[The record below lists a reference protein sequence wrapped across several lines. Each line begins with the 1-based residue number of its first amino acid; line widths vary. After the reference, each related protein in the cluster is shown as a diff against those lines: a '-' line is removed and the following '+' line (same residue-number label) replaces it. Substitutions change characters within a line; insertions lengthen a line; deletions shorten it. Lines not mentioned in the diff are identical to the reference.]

1 MKKILLYF
9 FILFALRYTN
19 VQAQESEAAKLIIAK
34 IEKAETA
41 LKEGK
46 QLNQQELKE
55 IVCLTNI
62 GTKKG
67 DGSYVGIVHYP
78 SESEI
83 QIWKDWFEN
92 NKTKISFSTDSE
104 IYNREFIGNS
114 KVIQV
119 EYESGKFRNNVCDD
133 DKGFED
139 WWLKNKEKK

>member
-1 MKKILLYF
+1 MKKILAYF
-9 FILFALRYTN
+9 FILFVLKFTT

-34 IEKAETA
+34 IEKAKTA

-67 DGSYVGIVHYP
+67 DGSYIGIIFYP

-83 QIWKDWFEN
+83 QIWKDWFEK
-92 NKTKISFSTDSE
+92 NKAKISYSTDSE
-104 IYNREFIGNS
+104 IYNREFGG

-119 EYESGKFRNNVCDD
+119 EYETGKFRNNVCDN
-133 DKGFED
+133 DKTVKD
-139 WWLKNKEKK
+139 WVKQNGKK